1 MAMTARVR
9 AWLLPVVFLAGYLL
23 GWASVLVDRQMVMEE
38 QRRLQGEV
46 ERARIELRITSMV
59 DEYNEDYSE
68 QVEWNK
74 EAIKSPKEVGK

>member
-1 MAMTARVR
+1 MTARVR